1 MVDFI
6 WLVGFM
12 GGIYFILTVLP
23 AIPPVL
29 WMIFVTGSIVT
40 EGVLGVIRAIVVLS
54 VASLFTWGI
63 ILDRKSVVVKC
74 LYAWVFYTY
83 RVGIVGWITK
93 VAGIQVESEISMY
106 LILLA
111 IVAFQSDFMSI
122 SDKYWDTKKE
132 NREKGMDKGSRV

>member
-1 MVDFI
+1 MVDTML
-6 WLVGFM
+6 LVGFM

-40 EGVLGVIRAIVVLS
+40 EGVLGVIRAIFVLS
-54 VASLFTWGI
+54 VASLYTWGI
-63 ILDRKSVVVKC
+63 ILDRKSVIVKC
-74 LYAWVFYTY
+74 LYAWIFYTY

-111 IVAFQSDFMSI
+111 IAAFQGDFISI
-122 SDKYWDTKKE
+122 SNKYWDTKKE
-132 NREKGMDKGSRV
+132 NREKGIDKGSRV

>member
-1 MVDFI
+1 MVDI
-6 WLVGFM
+6 MMGVGLIL
-12 GGIYFILTVLP
+12 GIIFVIIVLP

-29 WMIFVTGSIVT
+29 WMVFVTGTIVT

-54 VASLFTWGI
+54 VVALFTWGI
-63 ILDRKSVVVKC
+63 ILGSKLAVEKYV
-74 LYAWVFYTY
+74 YAWVFYTY

-111 IVAFQSDFMSI
+111 IVVFQWDFKNI
-122 SDKYWDTKKE
+122 INKFRDT
-132 NREKGMDKGSRV
+132 

>member
-12 GGIYFILTVLP
+12 GGIIFILTVLP

-40 EGVLGVIRAIVVLS
+40 EGALGVIRAIVVLS
-54 VASLFTWGI
+54 VVALFTWGT
-63 ILDRKSVVVKC
+63 ILGSKSAVTKYV
-74 LYAWVFYTY
+74 YAWVFYTY

-111 IVAFQSDFMSI
+111 IVVFQWDFKNI
-122 SDKYWDTKKE
+122 INKYGDT
-132 NREKGMDKGSRV
+132 